1 MISELIGGVIDL
13 YKQHL
18 KKQQNITRR
27 EIKKEEL
34 RLEKEQKDK
43 ENGKPVKEK
52 GLLGGKVKVDLNGV
66 KIESKKELE
75 RRERLRNTDKKRSFI
90 ENKMEAK
97 KCEAVRKSK
106 SKELLLRSQIIVLTI
121 VKYVVKIIEMFI
133 KFLISVLGVMGF
145 AIVLF
150 VMVLMIVIY
159 GLLRINDLIPT
170 GDIFTGDED
179 DCIQGGNVLV
189 DSGFDLSNTG
199 QLLGTLTEH
208 QKNLLYSVQVYND
221 ILSGSFGNPT
231 ELFNEKYAAVLNGL
245 GTADKVASLMGFM
258 SIENGFNF
266 PGSSN
271 ILTEPTTTQP
281 DVNND
286 AWLGLEAEKKD
297 FDGKYEGKQYYSD
310 SFVQK
315 FKAKYSYSNYSSL
328 ISCYNYAP
336 YGMAIQIGFLSGK
349 YTDWSSTHDYIDTQL
364 PILAEKFGI
373 KSNIETLK
381 NLCHIFMLANGYH
394 GHNSDMNEPELI
406 YWVALWAATSDND
419 VDRGFDK
426 IELNSDSYSESTYR
440 GEFLGYSSYAGTYG
454 GNATTITN
462 LTYVPDST
470 VKGYIKINGSA
481 ITTPVIKY
489 VYDYC
494 VSKGLGDLYQ
504 PVLDDLNG
512 RAYASTLGRAVLN
525 QNYNYGLMAYLAGRK
540 VIKDL
545 GISAPLASGG
555 NTDDCECVE
564 TGTSGNY
571 VGNIDISNIKEGEP
585 QGPWSSDVKNYL
597 ISSGSSGIGYGT
609 SSISVLQ
616 KYYGQ
621 VEAID
626 NPDNSLFGK
635 TNETWRTSTK
645 WQVPFYVQSKGN
657 VESGAD
663 NLLPTFANGSGMNA
677 GCHIY
682 MYSYMASALTGTV
695 INPVEMAVAASKTD
709 SFTGPNPHTG
719 LVNAFNDLNLKA
731 VGFRG
736 SSGAIAGDTSDF
748 ESYFGLSI
756 EDYKSAESSTLQK
769 VVDTV
774 LSKNGIFGYAS
785 GYDGTHVK
793 FTSTDSNH
801 YVVIAEKV
809 GSEYRVVGY
818 NRNGYSGGTS
828 TGGDLFTWEDVFYSM
843 YAHKSGNDGY
853 NGQRF
858 VAWNPN
864 LKVSSGIAGNGEVTG
879 ELSNILFVG
888 DSYTVGLNT
897 NKKLEDNGNEVFAA
911 VSASPA
917 QFIGSTSQSVT
928 IGAGASNEKT
938 GQIPIGNYSA
948 VIVLLGVNNL
958 SQTEDMKTFLEE
970 LDGKFSC
977 PIFVQKVFPVGSGY
991 TNGSTTATEMN
1002 KNIESYN
1009 NTIKSFCDSNDAFT
1023 FIDTTT
1029 GLVDADGF
1037 LNQTSDNLH
1046 LNGSSAFDTWYNN
1059 IKSSISGL
1067 GIGESG
1073 GSSYDVECIDENV
1086 TTGGFVETAGQFQG
1100 PWGDLTDYVNQMT
1113 SYKSTYQN
1121 LIQYVGLKPVNEG
1134 ESNYL
1139 YDVDAFQSKNGK
1151 GFVRYNQ
1158 GNGNKRETWAS
1169 ASFGDSDFVTAGCG
1183 VYSTAGV
1190 LSTMLG
1196 KYINPVEVAIA
1207 ISTYEIRHQGSN
1219 LSLSHMNG
1227 DDSGAFTYTDL
1238 AKVIEE
1244 CGLNTETAS
1253 SLSMTKVD
1261 ECLNNSGMVI
1271 LVVNSSYNNRYTSGG
1286 HYVVIREKT
1295 STGYLIY
1302 SSTNWVQGSND
1313 DYCNTENTANELLTL
1328 NSSGQIVYVT
1338 P

>member
-13 YKQHL
+13 YKQRL

-34 RLEKEQKDK
+34 RIEKEEK
-43 ENGKPVKEK
+43 EKEKAKKEGRPVKPEK
-52 GLLGGKVKVDLNGV
+52 GLLGGRVRIDLNGV
-66 KIESKKELE
+66 QIDSKKEQLRKE
-75 RRERLRNTDKKRSFI
+75 TARRSPKKRSFVQK
-90 ENKMEAK
+90 KMDAR
-97 KCEAVRKSK
+97 KCEAVKKSK
-106 SKELLLRSQIIVLTI
+106 RKELLLRTQIIVLTVI
-121 VKYVVKIIEMFI
+121 KYVVKIIEMFI
-133 KFLISVLGVMGF
+133 KFLISVLGVLGF

-150 VMVLMIVIY
+150 VLVLMIVIY
-159 GLLRINDLIPT
+159 GILKIEYVAPS
-170 GDIFTGDED
+170 GDVLVTDSD

-419 VDRGFDK
+419 ADRGFDK

-540 VIKDL
+540 VINDI

-555 NTDDCECVE
+555 NSIDDCECVE
-564 TGTSGNY
+564 TDSVFNLGNR
-571 VGNIDISNIKEGEP
+571 DFSNITVGEP
-585 QGPWSSDVKNYL
+585 QGIYPASIREEVKKM
-597 ISSGSSGIGYGT
+597 T
-609 SSISVLQ
+609 
-616 KYYGQ
+616 KYQPY
-621 VEAID
+621 
-626 NPDNSLFGK
+626 FGK
-635 TNETWRTSTK
+635 LDSLSDSDGTLSGNMSREEWRLWTK
-645 WQVPFYVQSKGN
+645 WKVPYQYQVG
-657 VESGAD
+657 GD
-663 NLLPTFANGSGMNA
+663 NWQDGIYRSSYEKNNA
-677 GCHIY
+677 CPLYLQAY
-682 MYSYMASALTGTV
+682 MYSALTGTAMNV
-695 INPVEMAVAASKTD
+695 QELQAAQAVYYNGGVAGAEHDGGYYPHFKEFCEMAKDAGFYVRVTKYVNGSHSDVNVTDGAKSEAPIIYPDAS
-709 SFTGPNPHTG
+709 
-719 LVNAFNDLNLKA
+719 
-731 VGFRG
+731 
-736 SSGAIAGDTSDF
+736 
-748 ESYFGLSI
+748 LSI
-756 EDYKSAESSTLQK
+756 KEQIDY
-769 VVDTV
+769 V
-774 LSKNGIFGYAS
+774 LDNNGIVGVVVSSSSPFAS
-785 GYDGTHVK
+785 SQHYFCITEHVSENEYKTHSATNQSLDVKTHKLEEIIGT
-793 FTSTDSNH
+793 
-801 YVVIAEKV
+801 
-809 GSEYRVVGY
+809 
-818 NRNGYSGGTS
+818 NGAWLY
-828 TGGDLFTWEDVFYSM
+828 TGHAQNIVF
-843 YAHKSGNDGY
+843 
-853 NGQRF
+853 
-858 VAWNPN
+858 AWNPN
-864 LKVSSGIAGNGEVTG
+864 LEVSRTLVGNGDGIA

-888 DSYTVGLNT
+888 DSYTVGLN
-897 NKKLEDNGNEVFAA
+897 NSKNLESENEIFAA
-911 VSASPA
+911 VSASPS
-917 QFIGSTSQSVT
+917 QFVGSTSQSVT
-928 IGAGASNEKT
+928 IGAGDGNEKT
-938 GQIPIGNYSA
+938 GQIPDGNYNA

-958 SQTEDMKTFLEE
+958 SQTEGMKTFLEE
-970 LDGKFSC
+970 LDSKFDC
-977 PIFVQKVFPVGSGY
+977 PIYVQKVFPVGSGY
-991 TNGSTTATEMN
+991 SNGSTTATEMN
-1002 KNIESYN
+1002 ENIKTYN
-1009 NTIKSFCDSNDAFT
+1009 DTIKSFCDSNNAFT
-1023 FIDTTT
+1023 FIDTTS

-1037 LNQTSDNLH
+1037 LSQTSDNLH
-1046 LNGSSAFDTWYNN
+1046 LNGSSAFDIWYNN
-1059 IKSSISGL
+1059 IKSSVLNGTGVSTGNQ
-1067 GIGESG
+1067 
-1073 GSSYDVECIDENV
+1073 YDVDCIDENTV
-1086 TTGGFVETAGQFQG
+1086 VGDFVETPGQFQG
-1100 PWGDLTDYVNQMT
+1100 PWGDLTDYVNQM
-1113 SYKSTYQN
+1113 SSEKSTYQN
-1121 LIQYVGLKPVNEG
+1121 LIQYVGLKPVNES

-1139 YDVDAFQSKNGK
+1139 YNVDAYKTKNGK

-1158 GNGNKRETWAS
+1158 GYGNKRETWS
-1169 ASFGDSDFVTAGCG
+1169 GVSFGDSTFASAGCG

-1207 ISTYEIRHQGSN
+1207 ISTYEIRHPGSN
-1219 LSLSHMNG
+1219 LALSHMNG
-1227 DDSGAFTYTDL
+1227 DNFGAFTYTDL

-1244 CGLNTETAS
+1244 CGLSVETAS

-1261 ECLNNSGMVI
+1261 DCLNNSGMVI
-1271 LVVNSSYNNRYTSGG
+1271 LVVNSSFNNRYTSGG

-1313 DYCNTENTANELLTL
+1313 DYCNTENTASELQTL